1 MVKLLGSCIISA
13 TSSKNWVLVLVKQR
27 WMYTVII
34 VAVELCIVQLVVN
47 SHGTHTLGGTLGQGT
62 SVYSCDTV
70 PVN

>member
-47 SHGTHTLGGTLGQGT
+47 SHGTHTLGVLWARELLYTRVTQFQ
-62 SVYSCDTV
+62 
-70 PVN
+70 